1 MFLKNFILFLIIYHL
16 FVLLP
21 GTFFNRTSLPHP
33 KKITMH
39 NTLAFSSKPISLSL
53 FNIDHSQS
61 IHTILDSKTCI
72 CFLHGTSFAKTTW
85 ITTRTICTSV
95 DTSSISISIH
105 FGQQFTSLINPK
117 NRRCKDCNGY

>member
-1 MFLKNFILFLIIYHL
+1 MYMFLKNFILFLIIYHL

-21 GTFFNRTSLPHP
+21 GTFIYRTSLPPP

-53 FNIDHSQS
+53 TLTSVNRFIQS
-61 IHTILDSKTCI
+61 WTPTCI
-72 CFLHGTSFAKTTW
+72 FFLHGTSFAKTTW

-105 FGQQFTSLINPK
+105 FGQQFTSFINPK